1 MLGPPW
7 NRVAPLTDRTPGSRA
22 ARLGRRRV
30 SRTPT
35 ASVASM
41 RRALLTGVDKK
52 TALSG
57 KVATGGRL
65 NAYKALK
72 VAP

>member
-1 MLGPPW
+1 
-7 NRVAPLTDRTPGSRA
+7 
-22 ARLGRRRV
+22 
-30 SRTPT
+30 
-35 ASVASM
+35 M